1 MEHQRL
7 TRGPRR
13 QRGISLVELMI
24 SMTIGLVILAALLV
38 VYLGSRGAFR
48 TSESLAAT
56 QERGRFAVDFLV
68 HDLRQAS
75 YLGCRSRSLSTAD
88 DTLFNITATPAV
100 VLNTSADGINA
111 FEDGTGWTNPTAV
124 ARVRGDVMQLL
135 RVPRTRSP
143 NDPQSAP
150 ITNHNPAARTI
161 TVQHN
166 RIGLGNGDI
175 VMAGSCQHSM
185 LFRVTNTPGIGPT
198 PQVIEFQATGAG
210 PGGTAGNLTGVSVDT
225 LSPNL
230 RPEAMRL
237 TEIHY
242 FIGNNALGRP
252 ALYRSVSGVAEE
264 LVDNVEDM
272 DLLFAIDSDGDGL
285 ADNYT
290 RANGV
295 VNWGQ
300 VISVRISMVVVGD
313 ENNFTTNAQTYAFRD
328 TDGDGVPEAQTAP
341 DRRLRQVFT
350 STVALRNRLL

>member
-1 MEHQRL
+1 
-7 TRGPRR
+7 
-13 QRGISLVELMI
+13 MI

-38 VYLGSRGAFR
+38 VYIGSRGAYR

-56 QERGRFAVDFLV
+56 QERGRFAVDFMV

-111 FEDGTGWTNPTAV
+111 FEDGTGWTNPTTV
-124 ARVRGDVMQLL
+124 ARARGDVMQLL
-135 RVPRTRSP
+135 RVPRSRSP
-143 NDPQSAP
+143 NEPQSTP

-185 LFRVTNTPGIGPT
+185 LFRVTNTPGSVG
-198 PQVIEFQATGAG
+198 PQVIEFKTTGAG
-210 PGGTAGNLTGVSVDT
+210 PGGTAGNLAGVSVDT

-230 RPEAMRL
+230 RPEAMRVV
-237 TEIHY
+237 EVHY

-252 ALYRSVSGVAEE
+252 ALYRSESGVAEE

-272 DLLFAIDSDGDGL
+272 DLVFAIDNNADGL
-285 ADNYT
+285 ADGYT
-290 RANGV
+290 RASGV
-295 VNWGQ
+295 VNWAQ
-300 VISVRISMVVVGD
+300 VISVRVSIVVVGD
-313 ENNFTTNAQTYAFRD
+313 EDNVTTNAQTYAFRD
-328 TDGDGVPEAQTAP
+328 TDGDGVPETQTAP

-350 STVALRNRLL
+350 STVALRNRVL